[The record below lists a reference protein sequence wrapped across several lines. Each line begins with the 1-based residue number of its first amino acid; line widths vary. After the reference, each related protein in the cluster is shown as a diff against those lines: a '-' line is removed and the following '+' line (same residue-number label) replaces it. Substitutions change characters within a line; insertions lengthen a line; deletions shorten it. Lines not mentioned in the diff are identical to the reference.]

1 MLTNS
6 FSNGAP
12 APPVVPVNRIFG
24 TVFPEESAMRRNRAH
39 EHAGEYRAS
48 SGSNVWDLSVAARDG
63 RLFLNLNLAKRQ
75 QTVKLTEFRPGVFVT
90 PDGRTVHFR
99 DGSVEFGGISFVKKN

>member
-6 FSNGAP
+6 FTNGTL

-24 TVFPEESAMRRNRAH
+24 TVFSKDSAMRRNRAH

-48 SGSNVWDLSVAARDG
+48 SGSNTWDLSIAARDG
-63 RLFLNLNLAKRQ
+63 RLFLSLNLATCQ
-75 QTVKLTEFRPGVFVT
+75 QAVKLTEFRPGVFIT

-99 DGSVEFGGISFVKKN
+99 DGSMEFGGISFVKKN